1 MLTALL
7 AAKNILGE
15 NHGLWDVNMERSGHE
30 NFTYEEWTKLL
41 RTAVNQPKN
50 AQPLSTVV

>member
-1 MLTALL
+1 
-7 AAKNILGE
+7 
-15 NHGLWDVNMERSGHE
+15 MERSGHE